1 MDELMEPHLVNRS
14 WLDEPALKTLLT
26 VLNTEGEETRIVG
39 GAVRDAL
46 LGEEIGDID
55 CATTATPDK
64 VTKMAEASGFKVV
77 PTGIDHGTVTVI
89 VEGRP
94 FEVTTLRE
102 DIKTD
107 GRHAIVEFGR
117 DWVKDAER
125 RDFTMNALSIDIN
138 GDVHD
143 PIGGY
148 ADLVHREIRFIGD
161 AETRITEDYLRA
173 LRFFRFFAWYGSGRP
188 DRDGLR
194 AVVRTK
200 AGLEGL
206 SVERVWSEL
215 KKTMRARDPE
225 RAILWMRTTEVLN
238 VILSENWGLDQF
250 HWMLTAERDQDWKI
264 DPLRRLQ
271 AMLRPAD
278 DVVNGVADRL
288 KLSNAERA
296 QLVDWMHESALAKT
310 YVDLSDEEF
319 SKVLYR
325 GKPSAIVDALAH
337 EYAKRLTKEEE
348 GAERILALIAVAG
361 SWTRPQ
367 LPVAGADLMKKGMA
381 AGPEIG
387 AKLAELETLWIE
399 SDFTLTKKALLDL
412 L

>member
-1 MDELMEPHLVNRS
+1 MEPHLVNRS

-26 VLNTEGEETRIVG
+26 VLNAEGEETRIIG

-89 VEGRP
+89 VESKP

-161 AETRITEDYLRA
+161 AEIRITEDYLRA
-173 LRFFRFFAWYGSGRP
+173 LRFFRFFAWYGAGRP
-188 DRDGLR
+188 NRDGMR

-215 KKTMRARDPE
+215 KKILRARDPE

-250 HWMLTAERDQDWKI
+250 HWMLAAERDQDWEI
-264 DPLRRLQ
+264 DPMRRLQ

-278 DVVNGVADRL
+278 DVVHGVADRL

-296 QLVDWMHESALAKT
+296 QLVDWTQESALAKT
-310 YVDLSDEEF
+310 YVDLSDSEF

-367 LPVAGADLMKKGMA
+367 LPVAGADLKKKGMA

>member
-26 VLNTEGEETRIVG
+26 VLNTEDEETRIVG

-64 VTKMAEASGFKVV
+64 VTEMAVAAGFKVV

-89 VEGRP
+89 VDSKP

-107 GRHAIVEFGR
+107 GRHAVVEFGR

-125 RDFTMNALSIDIN
+125 RDFTMNALSIDAN

-161 AETRITEDYLRA
+161 AEIRITEDYLRA

-188 DRDGLR
+188 DRNGLR

-215 KKTMRARDPE
+215 KKTLRARDPE

-250 HWMLTAERDQDWKI
+250 HWMLAAERDQDWKI

-278 DVVNGVADRL
+278 DVVHGVADRL

-296 QLVDWMHESALAKT
+296 QLVDWAQESALAKT
-310 YVDLSDEEF
+310 YVDLSDAEF

-361 SWTRPQ
+361 PWARPQ
-367 LPVAGADLMKKGMA
+367 LPVAGADLMKKGMG

-387 AKLAELETLWIE
+387 AKLAELESLWIE

>member
-1 MDELMEPHLVNRS
+1 MEPHLVNRS

-26 VLNTEGEETRIVG
+26 VLNAEGEETRIIG

-89 VEGRP
+89 VENKP

-161 AETRITEDYLRA
+161 AEIRITEDYLRA
-173 LRFFRFFAWYGSGRP
+173 LRFFRFFAWYGAGRP
-188 DRDGLR
+188 NRDGMR

-215 KKTMRARDPE
+215 KKILRARDPE

-250 HWMLTAERDQDWKI
+250 HWMLAAERDQDWEI
-264 DPLRRLQ
+264 DPMRRLQ
-271 AMLRPAD
+271 AMLRPAN
-278 DVVNGVADRL
+278 DVVHGVADRL

-296 QLVDWMHESALAKT
+296 QLVDWTQESALAKT
-310 YVDLSDEEF
+310 YVDLSDAEF

-367 LPVAGADLMKKGMA
+367 LPVAGADLKKKGMA